1 MNFRLLSLFKTA
13 QEPFLR
19 GFGVQSYLVEKISRL
34 HQLWSQGVEEH
45 IGGLQLPVVPLWQSP
60 EALPDGIVE
69 GMEADGII
77 DVSIQHLVQHSTHKH
92 V

>member
-1 MNFRLLSLFKTA
+1 MSISA
-13 QEPFLR
+13 S
-19 GFGVQSYLVEKISRL
+19 FGDQSYLVEEISGL

-45 IGGLQLPVVPLWQSP
+45 IGGLQLPVVPLRQSP

-77 DVSIQHLVQHSTHKH
+77 HVSVQHLVDNNTQTR
-92 V
+92 VFD